1 MRRVLAAGVLAGA
14 ATAALALAAL
24 PRDRDSRRAG
34 LRAAV
39 AQDAWNAIGFG
50 LLALLTFGVLVHDLI
65 GLLAWKLGRDRMLR
79 QVRITA
85 EDSRPEDPPIP
96 LRRKL
101 LVLYPWLLMIGGT
114 ALFLVIR
121 RGAACGA

>member
-24 PRDRDSRRAG
+24 PAGCPDPWAG